1 MLFAFLA
8 AGAGFFAYVGLLV
21 AAVMLAYQ
29 IVVLNIHDPLQ
40 CLALF
45 KFNGVVGLIIFA
57 GLVLSL
63 LARLI

>member
-1 MLFAFLA
+1 
-8 AGAGFFAYVGLLV
+8 
-21 AAVMLAYQ
+21 
-29 IVVLNIHDPLQ
+29 LNIHDPLQ

-63 LARLI
+63 LVRLI